1 MRDRL
6 PSDSIAASWSPMT
19 QAAPMTAAITCA
31 ASRVRFGPSVMN
43 SAMVSASANAM
54 AVRLTASTTA

>member
-1 MRDRL
+1 
-6 PSDSIAASWSPMT
+6 MT

-31 ASRVRFGPSVMN
+31 TSRVRFGPSVMN
-43 SAMVSASANAM
+43 SAMVSATANAM